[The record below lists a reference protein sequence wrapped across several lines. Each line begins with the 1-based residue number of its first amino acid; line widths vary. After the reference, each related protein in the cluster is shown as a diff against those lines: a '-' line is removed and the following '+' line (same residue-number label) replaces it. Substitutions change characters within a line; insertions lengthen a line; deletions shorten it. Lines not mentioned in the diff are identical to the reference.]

1 MSGELKIQE
10 VAMRMSFFRIMAVAG
25 RPLGRPL
32 PSFLK
37 QLSAPP
43 HLCGLCFRFGL
54 AALFVLLV
62 AQPAL
67 LPAQNIPPMIGD
79 HVGKPKFKIPNPL
92 ESTQKGNSQSSQTS
106 QSGQTAASVTGERE
120 VHGFLE
126 DWRSSL
132 SKKDLQALSYCYL
145 QTEALRVDW
154 ESQEFSG
161 WEPFKA
167 EMQRRFASPEGFQL
181 ELMEPQTNVFGRFAW
196 VTAHYS
202 RQTWTDATPKSQQG
216 FITLV
221 LEKRRSAWVILHQ
234 HTSIAAA
241 SSPLNLSTK

>member
-1 MSGELKIQE
+1 
-10 VAMRMSFFRIMAVAG
+10 MRMSFFKMVEAVSFRGQTCFRQG
-25 RPLGRPL
+25 RPLTVPL
-32 PSFLK
+32 LSFLK
-37 QLSAPP
+37 PLSAP
-43 HLCGLCFRFGL
+43 LRLGDLYFRYCL
-54 AALFVLLV
+54 AALFLLHA
-62 AQPAL
+62 AQPAR

-79 HVGKPKFKIPNPL
+79 QVGKPKLRIPNPL
-92 ESTQKGNSQSSQTS
+92 ESTQKGSSQTS
-106 QSGQTAASVTGERE
+106 QSSQSGQIAASATGERE
-120 VHGFLE
+120 VHSFLE
-126 DWRSSL
+126 NWRSSL
-132 SKKDLQALSYCYL
+132 SKKDLEALSSCYL

-181 ELMEPQTNVFGRFAW
+181 ELVEPQTNVFGRFAW

-202 RQTWTDATPKSQQG
+202 RRTWTDATPKSQEG

-221 LEKRRSAWVILHQ
+221 LEKRRSAWFILHQ
-234 HTSIAAA
+234 HASIAAA